1 MVEKMGTLPKI
12 YLTSPVF
19 FEIANHDKVSK
30 DKREHI
36 EQLWLE
42 LHKIADVIVADSRF
56 PSEQRICDI
65 VKQNNIDFIGCHIS
79 HPITK
84 SILEMPSVKAVCTSS
99 MGFNHIFPHPG
110 ILITHTPSI
119 MDKTVAEL
127 AIGIIIANLRNIV
140 GLHNY
145 LWDDKWDPDLKWDL
159 DENLNKSLDSLTLG
173 IIGLGEIGREVVRRL
188 YPWGIKV
195 IYYDINRNQD
205 FEANFPNLT
214 FIEKMEEVFKKADI
228 ISLHIPLNKLTNG
241 IVNAS
246 LLKHMKK
253 NALLVNTARG
263 AILNFS
269 DLIRLLKSNEISINL
284 AFDVFEPEP
293 IPPETLNEFKK
304 IAKDRPELR
313 FVFIPHS
320 GSSDADTRAKMAIVL
335 LKNLIKLC
343 KSVESDDIKD
353 LQLIPSQRIFKNLN
367 NSTLEKLKTYRI
379 WKWWVSRQKQ

>member
-1 MVEKMGTLPKI
+1 MKKLPRI

-19 FEIANHDKVSK
+19 HEIADHEKVSQGRK
-30 DKREHI
+30 EEI

-42 LHKIADVIVADSRF
+42 LHKIAEVIVDSSRF
-56 PSEQRICDI
+56 PSEQRIFDV

-84 SILEMPSVKAVCTSS
+84 SILEIPSVKAVCTSS

-145 LWDDKWDPDLKWDL
+145 LWDGKWDPDLKWDL

-188 YPWGIKV
+188 YPWGIKI

-205 FEANFPNLT
+205 FEAEFSNLT
-214 FIEKMEEVFKKADI
+214 FNYKIQDIFKVADI
-228 ISLHIPLNKLTNG
+228 ISLHIPLNKSTHG
-241 IVNAS
+241 IIDSS
-246 LLKHMKK
+246 LLKQMKK

-263 AILNFS
+263 AIINFP
-269 DLIRLLKSNEISINL
+269 DLIRLLKSKDISINL

-293 IPPETLNEFKK
+293 IPPDTLSEFKK
-304 IAKDRPELR
+304 IVIDRPELR

-320 GSSDADTRAKMAIVL
+320 GSSDADTRAQMSIVL
-335 LKNLIKLC
+335 LTNLIQLSKSKKL
-343 KSVESDDIKD
+343 EDILD
-353 LQLIPSQRIFKNLN
+353 LQLIPSQRMFKNLN
-367 NSTLEKLKTYRI
+367 DSSQQELKSYRI
-379 WKWWVSRQKQ
+379 WKWWAES

>member
-1 MVEKMGTLPKI
+1 MVEKMVTLPKI

-19 FEIANHDKVSK
+19 REIANHQKVSQDKK
-30 DKREHI
+30 DKI
-36 EQLWLE
+36 EKLWFE
-42 LHKIADVIVADSRF
+42 LHKIADVIVDSNRF
-56 PSEQRICDI
+56 PSEQRIYDV

-84 SILEMPSVKAVCTSS
+84 SILEIPSVKAVCTSS
-99 MGFNHIFPHPG
+99 MGFNHIYPHPS

-145 LWDDKWDPDLKWDL
+145 LWDEKWDPDLKWDL

-205 FEANFPNLT
+205 FEAKFPNLT
-214 FIEKMEEVFKKADI
+214 FNDKMQDIFKIADI
-228 ISLHIPLNKLTNG
+228 ISLHIPLNKSTRG
-241 IVNAS
+241 IIDSS
-246 LLKHMKK
+246 LLKRMK
-253 NALLVNTARG
+253 NGALLVNTARG
-263 AILNFS
+263 AIINFS
-269 DLIRLLKSNEISINL
+269 DLIKLLISKEISINL

-293 IPPETLNEFKK
+293 IPPETLSEFKN
-304 IAKDRPELR
+304 IANDRPDLR
-313 FVFIPHS
+313 FIFIPHS
-320 GSSDADTRAKMAIVL
+320 GSSDADTRAQMSIVL
-335 LKNLIKLC
+335 LTNLIRLC
-343 KSVESDDIKD
+343 KSEKPENIVD
-353 LQLIPSQRIFKNLN
+353 LHLIPSQRIFNCLDK
-367 NSTLEKLKTYRI
+367 STLSTLKTYRI
-379 WKWWVSRQKQ
+379 WKWWGSR

>member
-1 MVEKMGTLPKI
+1 MKNLQRI

-19 FEIANHDKVSK
+19 HEIANHDKVSQ
-30 DKREHI
+30 DKKNQI

-42 LHKIADVIVADSRF
+42 LHKNAEVIVNNSRF
-56 PSEQRICDI
+56 PSEQRIYDV

-84 SILEMPSVKAVCTSS
+84 SILELPSVKAVCTSS
-99 MGFNHIFPHPG
+99 MGFNHIFPHPD

-145 LWDDKWDPDLKWDL
+145 LWDGKWDPDLKWDL
-159 DENLNKSLDSLTLG
+159 DENLNKSLDNLTLG

-188 YPWGIKV
+188 YPWGIRI

-205 FEANFPNLT
+205 FETSFPNLT
-214 FIEKMEEVFKKADI
+214 FFEKMGDI
-228 ISLHIPLNKLTNG
+228 FERSDIVSMHIPLNKSTSG
-241 IVNAS
+241 IIDSS
-246 LLKHMKK
+246 LLKQMKK
-253 NALLVNTARG
+253 HALLVNTARG
-263 AILNFS
+263 AILNFP
-269 DLIRLLKSNEISINL
+269 DLIRLLKSKEISINL

-320 GSSDADTRAKMAIVL
+320 GSSDADTRAQMSIVL
-335 LKNLIKLC
+335 LTNLIRLS
-343 KSVESDDIKD
+343 KSKKPENIVN
-353 LQLIPSQRIFKNLN
+353 LQLIPSQRMFKDLN
-367 NSTLEKLKTYRI
+367 NSTLEKIKKYRI
-379 WKWWVSRQKQ
+379 WKWWGSR

>member
-1 MVEKMGTLPKI
+1 MKRLPRI

-19 FEIANHDKVSK
+19 HEIANHDKVSQE
-30 DKREHI
+30 KREKI
-36 EQLWLE
+36 NKLWRE
-42 LHKIADVIVADSRF
+42 LHDVANVIVDSSRF
-56 PSEQRICDI
+56 PSEQRIYDV

-79 HPITK
+79 HPITE
-84 SILEMPSVKAVCTSS
+84 SILEIPSIKAVCTSS
-99 MGFNHIFPHPG
+99 MGFNHIFPHPN

-145 LWDDKWDPDLKWDL
+145 LWDGKWDPDLKWDL

-188 YPWGIKV
+188 YPWGIKI

-205 FEANFPNLT
+205 FEAKFPNLT
-214 FIEKMEEVFKKADI
+214 FIEEIEDIFENSDI
-228 ISLHIPLNKLTNG
+228 ISLHIPLNKSTNG
-241 IVNAS
+241 IINES
-246 LLKHMKK
+246 LLKKMKK

-263 AILNFS
+263 AIINFP
-269 DLIRLLKSNEISINL
+269 DLIRLLRSKEISVNL

-293 IPPETLNEFKK
+293 IPPDILNDFKK
-304 IAKDRPELR
+304 IVKDRPGLR

-335 LKNLIKLC
+335 LKNLIQLC
-343 KSVESDDIKD
+343 KSKKPDDITN
-353 LQLIPSQRIFKNLN
+353 LQLIPSQREFKKLCE
-367 NSTLEKLKTYRI
+367 SSFKKLKKYRI
-379 WKWWVSRQKQ
+379 WEWWNSNI

>member
-1 MVEKMGTLPKI
+1 MVEKMVTHPKI

-19 FEIANHDKVSK
+19 HEIANHQKVSEDKK
-30 DKREHI
+30 DQI
-36 EQLWLE
+36 EKLWHE
-42 LHKIADVIVADSRF
+42 LHEIADVFVDSSRF
-56 PSEQRICDI
+56 PSEKNIYDM
-65 VKQNNIDFIGCHIS
+65 VKQKKIDFIGCHIS

-84 SILEMPSVKAVCTSS
+84 SILEIPSVKAVCTSS
-99 MGFNHIFPHPG
+99 MGFNHIFLHPR

-145 LWDDKWDPDLKWDL
+145 LWDGKWDPDLKWDL
-159 DENLNKSLDSLTLG
+159 DENLNKSLDNLTLG

-188 YPWGIKV
+188 YPWGIRI

-205 FEANFPNLT
+205 FETSFPNLT
-214 FIEKMEEVFKKADI
+214 FFEKMGDI
-228 ISLHIPLNKLTNG
+228 FERSDIVSMHIPLNKSTSG
-241 IVNAS
+241 IIDSS
-246 LLKHMKK
+246 LLKQMKK
-253 NALLVNTARG
+253 HALLVNTARG
-263 AILNFS
+263 AILNFP
-269 DLIRLLKSNEISINL
+269 DLIRLLKSKEISINL

-320 GSSDADTRAKMAIVL
+320 GSSDADTRAQMSIVL
-335 LKNLIKLC
+335 LTNLIRLS
-343 KSVESDDIKD
+343 KSKKPENIVN
-353 LQLIPSQRIFKNLN
+353 LQLIPSQRMFKDLN
-367 NSTLEKLKTYRI
+367 NSTLEKIKKYRI
-379 WKWWVSRQKQ
+379 WKWWGSR

>member
-1 MVEKMGTLPKI
+1 MKLVENMDIFPKV
-12 YLTSPVF
+12 YLTSSVF
-19 FEIANHDKVSK
+19 HEIANHEKVSK
-30 DKREHI
+30 DKKEQI
-36 EQLWLE
+36 EKLWQE
-42 LHKIADVIVADSRF
+42 LHKFAEVFCDNDRF
-56 PSEQRICDI
+56 PSEQKIYDV

-84 SILEMPSVKAVCTSS
+84 AILEIPSVKAVCTSS

-127 AIGIIIANLRNIV
+127 TIGIILANLRNIV

-145 LWDDKWDPDLKWDL
+145 LWDGKWDPDLKWDL

-173 IIGLGEIGREVVRRL
+173 IIGLGEIGREVTRRL
-188 YPWGIKV
+188 YPWGIKIV
-195 IYYDINRNQD
+195 YYDINRDQD
-205 FEANFPNLT
+205 FEIKFPKLT
-214 FIEKMEEVFKKADI
+214 FIEKMEDVFKTADI
-228 ISLHIPLNKLTNG
+228 ISLHIPLNELTNG

-246 LLKHMKK
+246 LLKQMKK

-263 AILNFS
+263 AILNFP
-269 DLIRLLKSNEISINL
+269 DLIRLLKSKEISINL

-304 IAKDRPELR
+304 IAEDRLELR

-320 GSSDADTRAKMAIVL
+320 GSSDADTRATMTIVL
-335 LKNLIKLC
+335 LTNLIKLC
-343 KSVESDDIKD
+343 KSEEPDDIKD
-353 LQLIPSQRIFKNLN
+353 LKLIPLQRMFKNLN
-367 NSTLEKLKTYRI
+367 KTTLEKLKTYRI
-379 WKWWVSRQKQ
+379 WKWWDSR